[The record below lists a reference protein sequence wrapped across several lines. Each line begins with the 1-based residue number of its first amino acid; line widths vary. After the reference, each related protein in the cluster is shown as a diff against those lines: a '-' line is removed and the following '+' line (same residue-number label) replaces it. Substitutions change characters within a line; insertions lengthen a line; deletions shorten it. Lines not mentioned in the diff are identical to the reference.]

1 MPITNGDTPLIRT
14 DFSDD
19 RAWQA
24 LAEAAAAPNADGFR
38 ACLAIVE
45 DRSFEGA
52 TPEQLAEAAAGTGH
66 VCLVVAD
73 AVAIGH
79 DEHPLLC
86 VDLRAARPSFRVVPG
101 ALWGVENNLALAN
114 MDYEDYAEAV
124 DADGM
129 FRNFR

>member
-52 TPEQLAEAAAGTGH
+52 TPEQLAEAAAG
-66 VCLVVAD
+66 
-73 AVAIGH
+73 IGH

-86 VDLRAARPSFRVVPG
+86 VDLRAARPPFRVVPG

-114 MDYEDYAEAV
+114 MDYEDYADAV
-124 DADGM
+124 DADGI
-129 FRNFR
+129 FRDF

>member
-19 RAWQA
+19 RAWRA
-24 LAEAAAAPNADGFR
+24 LADAAAAPNADGFR
-38 ACLAIVE
+38 ACLVIVE

-66 VCLVVAD
+66 ACLIVAD

-86 VDLRAARPSFRVVPG
+86 VDLRAAWPSFRVVPG

-114 MDYEDYAEAV
+114 MDYEDYADAV
-124 DADGM
+124 DADGI
-129 FRNFR
+129 FRDF